1 MKSLSFK
8 LGVILIGLAIF
19 GYVEVANAQ
28 CAWILWENSHPN
40 VSDQWMMR
48 NGFQTY
54 DQCKKAKKDI
64 YETTKKEFLSQ
75 KMGYRVIDDTEDFLS
90 FGFRQEGLP
99 SIYYGWMCLPD
110 TVDPR
115 K

>member
-1 MKSLSFK
+1 MKSLIF
-8 LGVILIGLAIF
+8 LIALLLFVVAT
-19 GYVEVANAQ
+19 ANAQ
-28 CAWILWENSHPN
+28 CAWILWENSHPTLIEGW
-40 VSDQWMMR
+40 VIQ

-64 YETTKKEFLSQ
+64 YERIKKTFL
-75 KMGYRVIDDTEDFLS
+75 KMGYRVIDDTEDLLS
-90 FGFRQEGLP
+90 MGLSREGVP

-110 TVDPR
+110 TIDPR

>member
-1 MKSLSFK
+1 MKKIF
-8 LGVILIGLAIF
+8 LAIIF
-19 GYVEVANAQ
+19 CLLVSTTANAQ
-28 CAWILWENSHPN
+28 CGWVLWENSHPAPTEGW
-40 VSDQWMMR
+40 VIQ

-64 YETTKKEFLSQ
+64 YERIKKEFL
-75 KMGYRVIDDTEDFLS
+75 KMGYRVIDDTEDLLS
-90 FGFRQEGLP
+90 MELSREGVP

-110 TVDPR
+110 TIDPR